1 MTRSTVLQATIKGQL
16 EQDFRKFQKRERLTD
31 ADAVRQL
38 LTLALRIKLN
48 DSDDDRPSNR
58 ELMEEIYRV
67 VRTSSAI
74 GEVIH
79 GQTFDGEK
87 LYREQKESKPVRQQI
102 KADIDNKVD
111 AYLAGEKGSQW
122 LPFYYRSNSLSI
134 SLSSQSLSFS

>member
-1 MTRSTVLQATIKGQL
+1 MSRSYPLQSSLRGKL
-16 EQDFRKFQKRERLTD
+16 EQDFKKFRDREKLSD
-31 ADAVRQL
+31 AEATRQL
-38 LTLALRIKLN
+38 FTLALRIKLN

-111 AYLAGEKGSQW
+111 AYLAGEKKG
-122 LPFYYRSNSLSI
+122 
-134 SLSSQSLSFS
+134 

>member
-1 MTRSTVLQATIKGQL
+1 MGENLKMARSTVLQATIKGPL
-16 EQDFRKFQKRERLTD
+16 EQDFCKFKKREGLTD

-48 DSDDDRPSNR
+48 DSDDERPSNR

-67 VRTSSAI
+67 VRGSSAI

-87 LYREQKESKPVRQQI
+87 LYRDQKDSKPVRQQV
-102 KADIDNKVD
+102 KADIDKKVE
-111 AYLAGEKGSQW
+111 AYLSGEKKG
-122 LPFYYRSNSLSI
+122 
-134 SLSSQSLSFS
+134 

>member
-67 VRTSSAI
+67 LRQSSAI

-111 AYLAGEKGSQW
+111 AYLAGEKKG
-122 LPFYYRSNSLSI
+122 
-134 SLSSQSLSFS
+134 